1 MGFLDNSGDIIL
13 DAVLTD
19 LGRERMARGDGS
31 FRISKF
37 AVGDDEIDYSKFNK
51 NSPSGSAYYDLDIL
65 QTPLLEAFTDNA
77 GQLKS
82 KLVTIP
88 RNNLLYL
95 PILKLVNGTVNDGL
109 VTTDNSSLSSDNIMY
124 VTTTVGTSTMVG
136 TSSLDCCEELYV
148 RKGVVRGDGM
158 MTSNQNT
165 SMFVIDQGLDTT
177 EIPNSTD
184 LDLDLKET
192 QYIIEIDDRLGKI
205 QYPPTS
211 KTQQLLPVNFVD
223 DDRIASYY
231 VSLNTNSNFVTNIKK
246 PNVNVDPTAVTSAIA
261 GPLGTRLK
269 FAIRASTELKSSDS
283 LFNRLGT
290 TKTNL
295 NLDSVTYTGTFKI
308 IDSTV
313 RITGVTTGYRLD
325 IPVRFVKKSS

>member
-31 FRISKF
+31 FRIAKF
-37 AVGDDEIDYSKFNK
+37 AVGDDEIDYSKFNR
-51 NSPSGSAYYDLDIL
+51 NSPSGSAYYDLDVL

-88 RNNLLYL
+88 RNNLLYM

-109 VTTDNSSLSSDNIMY
+109 ITTDNASLSDDGIVY
-124 VTTTVGTSTMVG
+124 VTSDLSTSIMVG

-148 RKGVVRGDGM
+148 RKGVIRGDGIIG
-158 MTSNQNT
+158 SNQNT
-165 SMFVIDQGLDTT
+165 SMIAIDQGLDTT

-192 QYIIEIDDRLGKI
+192 QYIIEIDDIRLVPI
-205 QYPPTS
+205 
-211 KTQQLLPVNFVD
+211 
-223 DDRIASYY
+223 IIIEY
-231 VSLNTNSNFVTNIKK
+231 VSLNTNSNFVTNIRK
-246 PNVNVDPTAVTSAIA
+246 PNVNTDPSAVTSAIT

-269 FAIRASTELKSSDS
+269 FSIRTSTELKSSNV
-283 LFNRLGT
+283 LFDRLGT

-295 NLDSVTYTGTFKI
+295 VLDGVTYTGTFKI
-308 IDSTV
+308 IDTTV
-313 RITGVTTGYRLD
+313 RVTGVTTGYRLD
-325 IPVRFVKKSS
+325 VPIRFIKKS